1 MMAITNAAA
10 SNDIRGNAVDFPRM
24 DMVMNGWMQ
33 NITLGIITTVIS
45 PETGKV
51 LETTRWINTAGVL
64 QPYTDEDLKIL
75 PEGDRS
81 WIWQKLH
88 ALPSLALF
96 TNDKIVL
103 PDGKYRVVSKRDYT
117 LYGYIEY
124 SLQGDYAAS

>member
-1 MMAITNAAA
+1 MMAITNA
-10 SNDIRGNAVDFPRM
+10 SSIEDIRNVAMDFPRM
-24 DMVMNGWMQ
+24 DTAMNGWMQ
-33 NITLGIITTVIS
+33 NITLGIITTFID

-51 LETTRWINTAGVL
+51 QENIRWINTSGVL

-88 ALPSLALF
+88 ALPALVLS

-103 PDGKYRVVSKRDYT
+103 PDGKYRVMSKRDYT
-117 LYGYIEY
+117 LYGYVEY
-124 SLQGDYAAS
+124 SLQGDYVPA